1 MYSFFRK
8 RFDVKGHQTTV
19 RNEILAGLTT
29 FFTAVYIIAV
39 NSMILSDAGIPLE
52 AGIVATILISFI
64 GCLIM
69 GFWANAPVAL
79 VPGMGINAFFSYT
92 IVKSMGL
99 SWDSALAVVFMSGV
113 LFIVIAFTPVA
124 KMLAKSI
131 PLSLKEGMTVGIGL
145 FLTFIGLQKGGLIVP
160 NPSTFIALGDLGD
173 TKVVLGLV
181 SLVIA
186 VVLFLRNV
194 KGSFLI
200 SIIINTLIAIALG
213 TVGGTSQG
221 SDFSFSTYLTVFG
234 ALSFDGIVTT
244 GFWLAVFP
252 LTMVIVFENMG
263 LLHSMVPESKFAR
276 TFQANSISAML
287 SGLFG
292 TSPTVSSAESS
303 AGIAAGGKTGI
314 TAITV
319 GILFLISIFCI
330 PVIRY
335 VPDTAIAPIL
345 ILVGS
350 LMMQS
355 VNQIKFTDMSE
366 GLPAFLI
373 IVLIPFTASIA
384 DGIAFG
390 FMAYP
395 IVKLAMGRRKEI
407 PLPLLIISLMFF
419 LYFVL
424 LALQLH

>member
-39 NSMILSDAGIPLE
+39 NSLILSDAGIPLE
-52 AGIVATILISFI
+52 AGIVATIIISFI

-99 SWDSALAVVFMSGV
+99 SWESALAVVFMSGV

-124 KMLAKSI
+124 KLLAKSI

-173 TKVVLGLV
+173 IKVVLGLV

-186 VVLFLRNV
+186 IVLFVRNV

-200 SIIINTLIAIALG
+200 SIIINTLIALALG
-213 TVGGTSQG
+213 TVGGADQG

-234 ALSFDGIVTT
+234 ALSFDGIATT
-244 GFWLAVFP
+244 AFWLAVFP

-276 TFQANSISAML
+276 TFQANGISAML

-319 GILFLISIFCI
+319 GVLFLISIFCI

-355 VNQIKFTDMSE
+355 VSQIKFSDMSE

-395 IVKLAMGRRKEI
+395 IVKLAMGKRKEI
-407 PLPLLIISLMFF
+407 PLPLLIISFMFF